1 MGYVLSHRLDWEK
14 VSTQLTTGFLFFLQ
28 ELRDDVSFDTLD
40 ILRDPKVAAEH
51 IELQ

>member
-1 MGYVLSHRLDWEK
+1 MFGGVTWELK
-14 VSTQLTTGFLFFLQ
+14 DS
-28 ELRDDVSFDTLD
+28 VSFETLD